1 MFYKDKKVLVTG
13 GTGFVGTNFVQE
25 LVRRGAKVR
34 VPVHFRPM
42 LIKEPGVEVIKA
54 DLSKPEDCLAVCKGM
69 DYVVNAAG
77 AVSAAA
83 VTNSNPMGVIT
94 NNLVVAA
101 QMLQAAWTAGVQRFL
116 VLGSTTVY
124 PAAERPIK
132 EDEMWGGP
140 TYPTYFAYGWM
151 RRYLERLSEFVH
163 QKSSM
168 KIALVRPTAVYG
180 PFDDF
185 HPVKSHVIPALIRK
199 AVDKMTP
206 YEVWGTGDEVRDFLY
221 VSDMVEGGLLAM
233 EKAATCDP
241 INLGYGK
248 AFTIKDVVRNIL
260 KETGHE
266 KVEVK
271 FDSSKPVTIPFR
283 MVDTTKAKNLL
294 GFEAR
299 VSLEDGIRNTIKWYR
314 DNPEIASGGHH

>member
-13 GTGFVGTNFVQE
+13 GTGFVGTNFVEE
-25 LVRRGAKVR
+25 LVQRGAKVR

-42 LIKEPGVEVIKA
+42 LVKNERVEVIKA
-54 DLSKPEDCLAVCKGM
+54 DLSKPEDCLAVCQGM

-94 NNLVVAA
+94 NNIVVAA

-132 EDEMWGGP
+132 EEEMWSGP

-199 AVDKMTP
+199 AVDGMNP

-221 VSDMVEGGLLAM
+221 VSDMVEGGLLAL

-248 AFTIKDVVRNIL
+248 AFTIKDVVRIIL
-260 KETGHE
+260 KETGHD
-266 KVEVK
+266 KVPVK
-271 FDSSKPVTIPFR
+271 FDASKPVTIPFR

-294 GFEAR
+294 GFEAK
-299 VSLEDGIRNTIKWYR
+299 VSLEQGLKNTIKWFK
-314 DNPEIASGGHH
+314 DNPDIAVGGHH

>member
-1 MFYKDKKVLVTG
+1 MFYKGKKVLVTG
-13 GTGFVGTNFVQE
+13 GSGFVGTNFVRE
-25 LVRRGAKVR
+25 LLNRGATVR
-34 VPVHFRPM
+34 VPLHFRPM
-42 LIKEPGVEVIKA
+42 LVKDERIEVVKA
-54 DLSKPEDCLAVCKGM
+54 DLSKPEDCLAVCKGI

-94 NNLVVAA
+94 NNLVVSA
-101 QMLQAAWTAGVQRFL
+101 QMMQAAWTAGVQRFL
-116 VLGSTTVY
+116 ILGSTTVY
-124 PAAERPIK
+124 PAVERPIK

-140 TYPTYFAYGWM
+140 THPTYFAYGWM
-151 RRYLERLSEFVH
+151 RRYLERLAEFVA
-163 QKSSM
+163 QKSPM

-180 PFDDF
+180 PYDDF

-199 AVDKMTP
+199 ASEKMTP
-206 YEVWGTGDEVRDFLY
+206 YEVWGTGDEVRDFLH

-248 AFTIKDVVRNIL
+248 AFTIKDVVRIIL
-260 KETGHE
+260 KETGHDQ
-266 KVEVK
+266 VEVK

-283 MVDTTKAKNLL
+283 MVDTSKAKQLL
-294 GFEAR
+294 NFEAK
-299 VSLEDGIRNTIKWYR
+299 VSLEAGLKDTVRWFKE
-314 DNPEIASGGHH
+314 NPEIAVGGHH

>member
-1 MFYKDKKVLVTG
+1 MFYESKKVLVTG
-13 GTGFVGTNFVQE
+13 GTGFVGTNFVEE
-25 LVRRGAKVR
+25 LIRRGAHVR
-34 VPVHFRPM
+34 VPVHFRP
-42 LIKEPGVEVIKA
+42 LLVKDPRIEAVKA
-54 DLSKPEDCLAVCKGM
+54 DLSKPEECLAVCKGI
-69 DYVVNAAG
+69 DFVVHAAG

-83 VTNSNPMGVIT
+83 VTNTNPMGVIT
-94 NNLVVAA
+94 NNLVVSA

-132 EDEMWGGP
+132 EDEMWSGP
-140 TYPTYFAYGWM
+140 THPTYFAYGWM
-151 RRYLERLSEFVH
+151 RRYVERLSEFVA
-163 QKSSM
+163 QKSPM

-199 AVDKMTP
+199 AVDRMTP

-221 VSDMVEGGLLAM
+221 VTDMVEGGLLAL

-248 AFTIKDVVRNIL
+248 AFTIKEVVRIIL
-260 KETGHE
+260 KETRHDH
-266 KVEVK
+266 VALK

-283 MVDTTKAKNLL
+283 MVDTTKAKKLL
-294 GFEAR
+294 DFEAK
-299 VSLEDGIRNTIKWYR
+299 VSLEQGLVNTIKWFKA
-314 DNPEIASGGHH
+314 NPDIAVGGHH